1 MLNSVRNQ
9 LSGAIISAPRVGFEL
24 LKALFNR
31 RWWWATLAVLLGMAV
46 LARLGVWQLDRLEQ
60 RRARNAQIIQQSQ
73 LAPLSLKDIT
83 SLPDDLT
90 ELKYRQGIAAGQF
103 DFTRQILLMHQNRMN
118 MPGSHLITPLVLE
131 GSNQAILVDRGW
143 IPADQSAP
151 ENWPQFDEADQATVT
166 GFIQL
171 SQTLPNRGGDV
182 VEVSPSKPRLEWY
195 RVDIEAVQ
203 AQMPYP
209 LLPVYLLQSPG
220 ENNTTPPY
228 RIEQEFDLSDGPHLG
243 YAIQWF
249 IFSAI
254 LGVMYVRYVTKK
266 EAQDERSEEA
276 E

>member
-1 MLNSVRNQ
+1 MISKIFSREWLLTTFLVIV
-9 LSGAIISAPRVGFEL
+9 GA
-24 LKALFNR
+24 
-31 RWWWATLAVLLGMAV
+31 AVCV
-46 LARLGVWQLDRLEQ
+46 RLGIWQLDRLEQ
-60 RRARNAQIIQQSQ
+60 RRQFNAQFEEMRS
-73 LAPLSLKDIT
+73 AEPLNLNTAETDELT
-83 SLPDDLT
+83 SMEWRKIKVT
-90 ELKYRQGIAAGQF
+90 GEY
-103 DFTRQILLMHQNRMN
+103 DFENQVAIRNQYHN
-118 MPGSHLITPLVLE
+118 GEYGYHLVTPVLFN
-131 GSNQAILVDRGW
+131 GKAILVDRGW

-151 ENWPQFDEADQATVT
+151 ENWPQFDEADQAMVT

-203 AQMPYP
+203 AQMPYH